1 MPKAPKHSQST
12 RQLRSSVQSVPNTAT
27 LSSTLAPP
35 NQNAPKG
42 VPEKKT
48 IVLSR
53 LIEDC
58 KSGIWKSASDL
69 GVTNLRKILKGYQV
83 TGMSWAP
90 RQLLDTETRFGQSVV
105 PVVPKLSAKDQ
116 FTTIQTLL
124 HFKNQNGSNT
134 SIAKNNPRL
143 LLAHSKPAV
152 DASTSSATTDPCLS
166 KNHKDITTDTTPFA
180 IDATASDV
188 ATADPSLSKNCQEFI
203 TDTMPA
209 LTINATA
216 SSTAVRN
223 PSLPQNHQNVTLTAQ
238 SKSTTHDT
246 AQSTSTTNDHQGV
259 FPTAQSQT
267 TTEQWEKKLNTPS
280 IRSMKGL
287 ELFLTEHRISHAV
300 YDNKW
305 DLTKMCI
312 SICSRYN
319 DNIPC
324 RRRNNNIT
332 CITNRLPNPTNPPN
346 DPLTSQPSPSHQ
358 LSMKLTRAQLDQ
370 LFKQNASSETSTV
383 PATGPTVN
391 SAGLTREISTTRLHQ
406 ILMASGIGCDPHDPR
421 ITLENQ
427 YKDLASIKETAA
439 AQARS
444 DSINISHQNR
454 HLPNR

>member
-267 TTEQWEKKLNTPS
+267 TTEQWEKKLNTP
-280 IRSMKGL
+280 
-287 ELFLTEHRISHAV
+287 
-300 YDNKW
+300 
-305 DLTKMCI
+305 
-312 SICSRYN
+312 
-319 DNIPC
+319 
-324 RRRNNNIT
+324 
-332 CITNRLPNPTNPPN
+332 
-346 DPLTSQPSPSHQ
+346 
-358 LSMKLTRAQLDQ
+358 
-370 LFKQNASSETSTV
+370 NADFEV
-383 PATGPTVN
+383 
-391 SAGLTREISTTRLHQ
+391 
-406 ILMASGIGCDPHDPR
+406 
-421 ITLENQ
+421 
-427 YKDLASIKETAA
+427 
-439 AQARS
+439 
-444 DSINISHQNR
+444 
-454 HLPNR
+454 